1 MRFSEHPLRRQI
13 VGEMHLRRF
22 PALEL
27 PAMAFQTVRLV
38 DENDREK
45 EWLILQQR
53 CASGLD
59 RNLRHLETEWSANGR
74 LAWERHSEAVT
85 TTLTST
91 SVSADAQFWSAP
103 DVGPFSDTLQWME
116 TLPGLVIRA
125 THIVVVANDSY
136 AEQVVDRADFH
147 PGHLVSCIIGDSVRI
162 WSDFRIHAGGY
173 GRLVVAANGAADG
186 EVSRSIQRIQELGN
200 YRNLSLLEGTHRSIA

>member
-91 SVSADAQFWSAP
+91 SVSADAQFWSAKT
-103 DVGPFSDTLQWME
+103 S
-116 TLPGLVIRA
+116 
-125 THIVVVANDSY
+125 S
-136 AEQVVDRADFH
+136 
-147 PGHLVSCIIGDSVRI
+147 S
-162 WSDFRIHAGGY
+162 
-173 GRLVVAANGAADG
+173 
-186 EVSRSIQRIQELGN
+186 
-200 YRNLSLLEGTHRSIA
+200 

>member
-45 EWLILQQR
+45 EWLILEQR

-136 AEQVVDRADFH
+136 AEPVVDRADFH
-147 PGHLVSCIIGDSVRI
+147 PGHLEIGRAHV
-162 WSDFRIHAGGY
+162 
-173 GRLVVAANGAADG
+173 
-186 EVSRSIQRIQELGN
+186 
-200 YRNLSLLEGTHRSIA
+200 

>member
-45 EWLILQQR
+45 EWLILEQR

-74 LAWERHSEAVT
+74 LAWERDSEAVT
-85 TTLTST
+85 TTLT
-91 SVSADAQFWSAP
+91 
-103 DVGPFSDTLQWME
+103 
-116 TLPGLVIRA
+116 
-125 THIVVVANDSY
+125 
-136 AEQVVDRADFH
+136 
-147 PGHLVSCIIGDSVRI
+147 
-162 WSDFRIHAGGY
+162 
-173 GRLVVAANGAADG
+173 
-186 EVSRSIQRIQELGN
+186 
-200 YRNLSLLEGTHRSIA
+200 LSLIHI